1 MINGKKIS
9 LDFCRNQDDESEC
22 PLITFH
28 KEAESFGKYTILEY
42 HRMGSAGGNPSIEI
56 GWINDEFDIKGFINH
71 FYGDD
76 GEDMRRENEYLLSSI
91 DEWKE
96 FEIGDPILIPA

>member
-1 MINGKKIS
+1 MINGNKIS
-9 LDFCRNQDDESEC
+9 LDFCRNQDDDSEC

-28 KEAESFGKYTILEY
+28 KEAESFGKYTILNY
-42 HRMGSAGGNPSIEI
+42 NRMGLGGGNPSIEF
-56 GWINDEFDIKGFINH
+56 GWENDEFDIKGFIYH

-76 GEDMRRENEYLLSSI
+76 YPDNDYLLSLME
-91 DEWKE
+91 DWKE